1 MFIKHYGYETEI
13 HTVTTEDGYS
23 LKLFRCYSKKAL
35 LKKNKPVLL
44 AHGNWATS
52 DLYTIYPGNES
63 LSKLSIILLYVVIF
77 G

>member
-1 MFIKHYGYETEI
+1 MFIKYYGYEAEE
-13 HTVTTEDGYS
+13 HSVTTEDGYI

-52 DLYTIYPGNES
+52 DLYTIHPGNGS
-63 LSKLSIILLYVVIF
+63 L
-77 G
+77 GR